1 MTQKEIKNSYI
12 EFITKLIVHE
22 GGIPPSITVLG
33 THIKDG
39 LNAVVHIPIPGKF
52 IKDDNSKD
60 EFVNELIPQIAKKVA
75 EDFDINAVAWASEA
89 WLRVSDIKTID
100 LDKGLSDWK
109 SLPVKMEVLIITIE
123 SHDDSEFTVLEIVR
137 SGKQVNEDGDLI
149 DRIELVE
156 LPDYDGAVLA
166 EGRFA
171 GLYRKFK
178 EFSAD
183 L

>member
-1 MTQKEIKNSYI
+1 
-12 EFITKLIVHE
+12 
-22 GGIPPSITVLG
+22 
-33 THIKDG
+33 
-39 LNAVVHIPIPGKF
+39 
-52 IKDDNSKD
+52 
-60 EFVNELIPQIAKKVA
+60 
-75 EDFDINAVAWASEA
+75 
-89 WLRVSDIKTID
+89 
-100 LDKGLSDWK
+100 
-109 SLPVKMEVLIITIE
+109 MEVLIITIE